1 MTVKT
6 AEQIMADAVTKANKL
21 IKEAELEAAIR
32 DDLPETKTAVRMVH
46 IYPLYGRAASVNYR
60 VDNTAEAL
68 AIFTAYAE
76 REGGILPTYIT
87 RKGQMVSVRATDDES
102 ADSSAEC
109 LTTVAIDASNATF
122 DFYVPTKAGVV
133 EVSVELPTQLFGHY
147 MKDNPRAVKN
157 YKLLWTPKSST
168 NSMFRAVNYGGY
180 DYYGQGSAH
189 RPVYAMYDRQE
200 VENQFGEE

>member
-1 MTVKT
+1 MKT
-6 AEQIMADAVTKANKL
+6 AEQIMADAVANANKL
-21 IKEAELEAAIR
+21 IKNAEVESAIR
-32 DDLPETKTAVRMVH
+32 EELPETKTAVRMVH
-46 IYPLYGRAASVNYR
+46 VYPLYGRAASVNYR
-60 VDNTAEAL
+60 ADNTAEAL

-87 RKGQMVSVRATDDES
+87 RKGNMASVRATDDES

-109 LTTVAIDASNATF
+109 LATVAIDTSNATF

-133 EVSVELPTQLFGHY
+133 EVSVELPTHLFGHY
-147 MKDNPRAVKN
+147 RKDNPRAVKN
-157 YKLLWTPKSST
+157 YKLLWTPNSST

-180 DYYGQGSAH
+180 GYYGKGSAH

-200 VENQFGEE
+200 VENQFTKD

>member
-1 MTVKT
+1 MKT
-6 AEQIMADAVTKANKL
+6 AEQIMADAVANANKL
-21 IKEAELEAAIR
+21 IKEAEVKAAIR
-32 DDLPETKTAVRMVH
+32 DDLPETKTAVRTVH
-46 IYPLYGRAASVNYR
+46 IYPLYGRVASVNYR
-60 VDNTAEAL
+60 ADNTAEAL

-87 RKGQMVSVRATDDES
+87 RKGQMASVRATDDES

-109 LTTVAIDASNATF
+109 LATVTIDTSNATF

-133 EVSVELPTQLFGHY
+133 EVSVELPTHLFGHY
-147 MKDNPRAVKN
+147 VKDNPRAVKN
-157 YKLLWTPKSST
+157 YKLLWQPTEKT
-168 NSMFRAVNYGGY
+168 CCMFRAVNYGGY

-200 VENQFGEE
+200 VENQFGED